1 MRDTLLKVRPQASV
15 YMKQLFIRHAKLCYG
30 ISVALWIGAV
40 VLFFY
45 GGHDDFGSWV
55 GIAGIALALLVADA
69 TGKLI
74 RRKKP
79 KD

>member
-1 MRDTLLKVRPQASV
+1 
-15 YMKQLFIRHAKLCYG
+15 MKQLFISHAKLCYW
-30 ISVALWIGAV
+30 ISAALWIVAV
-40 VLFFY
+40 VLFFH
-45 GGHDDFGSWV
+45 GGHDDFGSWI

-69 TGKLI
+69 TGKLV

>member
-1 MRDTLLKVRPQASV
+1 
-15 YMKQLFIRHAKLCYG
+15 MKQLFIRHAKLCYW
-30 ISVALWIGAV
+30 ISAALWIGAV
-40 VLFFY
+40 VLFFH
-45 GGHDDFGSWV
+45 GGHDDFGSWI

-74 RRKKP
+74 RRKNP